1 MFEITLFL
9 LGGVIGALGSY
20 VVLTHNRSESS
31 VERKLRDLQD
41 EFTAYRENVNQ
52 HFNRTADLV
61 NNLTESYVK
70 VQRHLEEA
78 SVSFAEP
85 PKSFKLETQENSA
98 VATLPQFVAVETKEK
113 RAGRDATFTES
124 ALQPP
129 RDYAPK
135 ASPREKGTLAED
147 FGLDRSSY

>member
-1 MFEITLFL
+1 MLEITLFL

-20 VVLTHNRSESS
+20 VVLTHNRSESA
-31 VERKLRDLQD
+31 VERKLRELQD

-70 VQRHLEEA
+70 VQKHLEEA

-85 PKSFKLETQENSA
+85 PKSFTLENQESQA
-98 VATLPQFVAVETKEK
+98 VASLPQFVAMETREK
-113 RAGRDATFTES
+113 SAARDATFAEN

-135 ASPREKGTLAED
+135 SSPREKGTLAED
-147 FGLDRSSY
+147 FGLDRPSY